1 METGTGSSSRRRAIP
16 CRYYGAAA
24 RSTPFAA
31 GPDEEC
37 PEMMQQN
44 NPTPTPEPAR
54 PRRPSQRSR
63 TQRWRDAVAVLM
75 AVQRECD
82 ARLQAL
88 PDHLQESDAAET
100 LQAICDLDLS
110 ELEAIEPPR
119 GLGRD

>member
-1 METGTGSSSRRRAIP
+1 
-16 CRYYGAAA
+16 
-24 RSTPFAA
+24 
-31 GPDEEC
+31 
-37 PEMMQQN
+37 MMLPN

-54 PRRPSQRSR
+54 PRRPSERSR

-75 AVQRECD
+75 DVQRECG

-119 GLGRD
+119 GFGRDYLDNC